1 MEEEE
6 EEEAPRGRRIFLNHL
21 DSYCGRSIGKY
32 LSTCVVGATLES
44 PEEEEEGEENDSADP
59 SSTGETYEIVGTL
72 SKPESADLR
81 FAKETYVVSS
91 QEALLTHLLEC
102 DIVLYN
108 ITEDAKQI
116 EEATWAASALHK
128 EIETFAKQK
137 LFILISTIMTW
148 ANSKPFDPEN
158 PDAPFNEE
166 DFRRRRS
173 HPGFVDHINAEKH
186 IAKLGKTNKKKFS
199 TYVVASGHQ
208 YGAEEGLFH
217 YFFKMCWLGETP
229 AIPVFG
235 DGKNIIPTIHI
246 RDLAIVLQ
254 NVAEHRPDF
263 QYILAVDAS
272 MHTLRQ
278 LVKCISKNLGPG
290 KTEKVPKENAFL
302 SKELTQMQLDM
313 LFVNLRM
320 ESIYL
325 KENFNINWF
334 AETGLIENIAQVI
347 MEYKQARGLLPLK
360 VCIHGPPASG
370 KSTIAKELCKHYK
383 LHYVR
388 TNDVISE
395 KIAELEQIVAK
406 EPVRVEREIEGE
418 GEDRGEGEDLVEEE
432 EEEEGENVEAA
443 KELLDAIKENM
454 RHNKGSL
461 GGEYLIK
468 IMKDKLMS
476 MPCRNQ
482 GYVLDGFPETYEE
495 AMDLFKEDDEAEE
508 EEERAVGKM
517 PKFNQII
524 IPEFIFSL
532 IAPDEFLINRIIQ
545 LPETEV
551 AGTHYTE
558 EQFLEIL
565 KRFRKINT
573 DDVTVLN
580 YFDELEI
587 HPHFIDVAVYEDFEN
602 RLTVSKIIKEVGE
615 PRNYGLS
622 DEEKEALE
630 RQAAEERLVKET
642 KEKEEQERK
651 EDKERK
657 ERMERWEE
665 WNKQQEE
672 VKKQEQEL
680 LEAQSIPL
688 RNYLMK
694 NVMPTLMQGIN
705 ECCRI
710 RPDDPVNFLAEYL
723 FKNSPDIDW
732 NKR

>member
-1 MEEEE
+1 
-6 EEEAPRGRRIFLNHL
+6 
-21 DSYCGRSIGKY
+21 
-32 LSTCVVGATLES
+32 
-44 PEEEEEGEENDSADP
+44 
-59 SSTGETYEIVGTL
+59 
-72 SKPESADLR
+72 
-81 FAKETYVVSS
+81 
-91 QEALLTHLLEC
+91 LEC
-102 DIVLYN
+102 EIVLYN
-108 ITEDAKQI
+108 ITEDVSQI

-137 LFILISTIMTW
+137 IFILISTIMTW
-148 ANSKPFDPEN
+148 ANTKPFDPEN
-158 PDAPFNEE
+158 PEAPFIEE
-166 DFRRRRS
+166 DFRKRRS
-173 HPGFVDHINAEKH
+173 HPGFVDHLNAEKH

-235 DGKNIIPTIHI
+235 DGKNIIPTIHV

-254 NVAEHRPDF
+254 NVAELKPAF
-263 QYILAVDAS
+263 QYILGVDSS
-272 MHTLRQ
+272 MHTLRE
-278 LVKCISKNLGPG
+278 LIKCISKNIGPG
-290 KTEKVPKENAFL
+290 KIEKVPKENAFL

-320 ESIYL
+320 ESLYL

-334 AETGLIENIAQVI
+334 AETGLIDNIAQVVL
-347 MEYKQARGLLPLK
+347 EYKQARGLLPLK
-360 VCIHGPPASG
+360 VYIHGPPGSG

-383 LHYVR
+383 LHYVS
-388 TNDVISE
+388 TNDAISE
-395 KIAELEQIVAK
+395 KIA
-406 EPVRVEREIEGE
+406 
-418 GEDRGEGEDLVEEE
+418 DLVVVEEE
-432 EEEEGENVEAA
+432 EEEEGENIEEA
-443 KELLDAIKENM
+443 KDFLDAIKENM
-454 RHNKGSL
+454 QQNKGKL
-461 GGEYLIK
+461 GDEYILK

-495 AMDLFKEDDEAEE
+495 AMELFRDEGEE
-508 EEERAVGKM
+508 EEEQAAGKM

-532 IAPDEFLINRIIQ
+532 MASDEFLINRIIQ
-545 LPETEV
+545 LSESEV
-551 AGTHYTE
+551 AGTQYTE
-558 EQFLEIL
+558 EQFLEAL
-565 KRFRKINT
+565 KHFRKINA

-580 YFDELEI
+580 YYDELEI
-587 HPHFIDVAVYEDFEN
+587 HPQFVDVAVYEDFEN
-602 RLTVSKIIKEVGE
+602 RLAVSKIIKEVGE
-615 PRNYGLS
+615 PRNYGLT
-622 DEEKEALE
+622 DEEKEVLQ
-630 RQAAEERLVKET
+630 RQAAEEQLAKEA
-642 KEKEEQERK
+642 KEKAEQERK
-651 EDKERK
+651 EDKERE
-657 ERMERWEE
+657 ERKERWEE
-665 WNKQQEE
+665 WIKQQEE

>member
-1 MEEEE
+1 
-6 EEEAPRGRRIFLNHL
+6 RRVFLNHL
-21 DSYCGRSIGKY
+21 DSYCGRSIGEY

-44 PEEEEEGEENDSADP
+44 PEEEEEGDENDSVVEDP
-59 SSTGETYEIVGTL
+59 MTTGEIYEIVGTL
-72 SKPESADLR
+72 SKPESPNPR
-81 FAKETYVVSS
+81 FAKETYTVSS
-91 QEALLTHLLEC
+91 REALLSHLLEC
-102 DIVLYN
+102 EIVLYN
-108 ITEDAKQI
+108 ITEDADQI
-116 EEATWAASALHK
+116 EEATWAASALHN

-148 ANSKPFDPEN
+148 ANTKPLDPEN
-158 PDAPFNEE
+158 PEAPFNED
-166 DFRRRRS
+166 DFRKRKS
-173 HPGFVDHINAEKH
+173 HPSFMDHINAEKQ
-186 IAKLGKTNKKKFS
+186 IVKLGKTNKKKFS

-229 AIPVFG
+229 VIPVFG
-235 DGKNIIPTIHI
+235 DGNNVIPTIHI
-246 RDLAIVLQ
+246 RDLAVVLQ
-254 NVAEHRPDF
+254 NVAEHRPHF
-263 QYILAVDAS
+263 QYVLAVDTS
-272 MHTLRQ
+272 MHTLGE
-278 LVKCISKNLGPG
+278 LIKCISKNIGPG
-290 KTEKVPKENAFL
+290 KIEKVPKENAFL

-320 ESIYL
+320 EPIYL
-325 KENFNINWF
+325 KDNFNIKWF
-334 AETGLIENIAQVI
+334 AEAGLIENISQVI

-360 VCIHGPPASG
+360 VCIHGPPGSG

-383 LHYVR
+383 LHYIR
-388 TNDVISE
+388 INDVISE
-395 KIAELEQIVAK
+395 KIANLEQIVAK
-406 EPVRVEREIEGE
+406 EPDKVEGEVEREVE
-418 GEDRGEGEDLVEEE
+418 GEGEDLVEE

-454 RHNKGSL
+454 QQNKGHL
-461 GGEYLIK
+461 GDEYLIK

-482 GYVLDGFPETYEE
+482 GYVLDGFPETYEQ
-495 AMDLFKEDDEAEE
+495 AVDLFKEEE
-508 EEERAVGKM
+508 EEEAIGKM

-532 IAPDEFLINRIIQ
+532 IASDQFLINRIIK
-545 LPETEV
+545 LPESQV

-558 EQFLEIL
+558 NQFLQTL

-587 HPHFIDVAVYEDFEN
+587 QPQFIDIAVYEDSEN
-602 RLTVSKIIKEVGE
+602 KLTVSKIIKEIGE
-615 PRNYGLS
+615 PRNYGLT

-630 RQAAEERLVKET
+630 RQAVEEHIVKEAQ
-642 KEKEEQERK
+642 EKAEQERK
-651 EDKERK
+651 EAKERE
-657 ERMERWEE
+657 ERMARWEE

-680 LEAQSIPL
+680 LEAQSVPL

-723 FKNSPDIDW
+723 FKNSPDV
-732 NKR
+732 

>member
-1 MEEEE
+1 M
-6 EEEAPRGRRIFLNHL
+6 EEAPPRRRVFLNHL
-21 DSYCGRSIGKY
+21 DSYCGRSIGEY

-44 PEEEEEGEENDSADP
+44 PEEEEEGDENDSVVEVPA
-59 SSTGETYEIVGTL
+59 GEIYEIVGTL
-72 SKPESADLR
+72 SKPESANPR
-81 FAKETYVVSS
+81 FAKETYAVSS
-91 QEALLTHLLEC
+91 REALLSHLLEC
-102 DIVLYN
+102 EIVLYN
-108 ITEDAKQI
+108 ITEDANQI

-148 ANSKPFDPEN
+148 ANTKPSDPED
-158 PDAPFNEE
+158 PEAPFNDD
-166 DFRRRRS
+166 DFRKRKS
-173 HPGFVDHINAEKH
+173 HPSFMDHINAEKH
-186 IAKLGKTNKKKFS
+186 IVKLGKTNKKKFS

-235 DGKNIIPTIHI
+235 DGNNVIPTIHI
-246 RDLAIVLQ
+246 QDLAVVLQ
-254 NVAEHRPDF
+254 NVADHRPDF
-263 QYILAVDAS
+263 HYVLAVDTS
-272 MHTLRQ
+272 MHTLGE
-278 LVKCISKNLGPG
+278 LVKCVSKNIGPG
-290 KTEKVPKENAFL
+290 KIEKVPKENAFL

-320 ESIYL
+320 EPIYL
-325 KENFNINWF
+325 KDSFNIKWF
-334 AETGLIENIAQVI
+334 AEAGLIENIAQVI
-347 MEYKQARGLLPLK
+347 MEYKQTRGLLPLK
-360 VCIHGPPASG
+360 ICIHGPPGSG

-383 LHYVR
+383 LHYVGI
-388 TNDVISE
+388 NDVIYE
-395 KIAELEQIVAK
+395 KIADLEQIVAK
-406 EPVRVEREIEGE
+406 EPDKVEGE
-418 GEDRGEGEDLVEEE
+418 AEREGEDLVEEE
-432 EEEEGENVEAA
+432 EGEYVEAA

-454 RHNKGSL
+454 QQNKGRL
-461 GGEYLIK
+461 GDEYLIK

-482 GYVLDGFPETYEE
+482 GYVLDGFPETYEQ
-495 AMDLFKEDDEAEE
+495 AMDLFKVEDDEAEE
-508 EEERAVGKM
+508 EEEEAVGKM
-517 PKFNQII
+517 SKFNQII

-532 IAPDEFLINRIIQ
+532 TASDEFLINRIIK
-545 LPETEV
+545 LPESEV

-558 EQFLEIL
+558 NQFLQIL
-565 KRFRKINT
+565 KRFHKINT

-587 HPHFIDVAVYEDFEN
+587 HPQFIDIAVYEDSEN
-602 RLTVSKIIKEVGE
+602 RLIVSKIIKDIGE
-615 PRNYGLS
+615 PRNYGLT

-630 RQAAEERLVKET
+630 CQAAEERLVKEAQ
-642 KEKEEQERK
+642 EKAEQKRK
-651 EDKERK
+651 EAKERE
-657 ERMERWEE
+657 ERMARWEE
-665 WNKQQEE
+665 WNKQQDE
-672 VKKQEQEL
+672 VKKQEEEL
-680 LEAQSIPL
+680 LEAQSVPL

-723 FKNSPDIDW
+723 FKNSPDINW

>member
-1 MEEEE
+1 KECFNILYNYFKF
-6 EEEAPRGRRIFLNHL
+6 IFLKSNK
-21 DSYCGRSIGKY
+21 KY
-32 LSTCVVGATLES
+32 S
-44 PEEEEEGEENDSADP
+44 
-59 SSTGETYEIVGTL
+59 
-72 SKPESADLR
+72 
-81 FAKETYVVSS
+81 
-91 QEALLTHLLEC
+91 
-102 DIVLYN
+102 
-108 ITEDAKQI
+108 
-116 EEATWAASALHK
+116 LHK

-148 ANSKPFDPEN
+148 ANTKPFDPEN

-166 DFRRRRS
+166 DFRKRRS

-186 IAKLGKTNKKKFS
+186 IAKLGKTNKKKFT

-254 NVAEHRPDF
+254 NVAEHKPDF
-263 QYILAVDAS
+263 QYVLGVDSS
-272 MHTLRQ
+272 MHTLRE
-278 LVKCISKNLGPG
+278 LIKCISKNIGPG
-290 KTEKVPKENAFL
+290 KIEKVPKENAFL

-320 ESIYL
+320 ESLYL

-334 AETGLIENIAQVI
+334 AETGLIDNIAQVI

-360 VCIHGPPASG
+360 VFIHGPPGSG

-395 KIAELEQIVAK
+395 KIADL
-406 EPVRVEREIEGE
+406 VEVE
-418 GEDRGEGEDLVEEE
+418 GEGEDLVEEE
-432 EEEEGENVEAA
+432 EEEEGENVEEA
-443 KELLDAIKENM
+443 KEFLDAIKQNM
-454 RHNKGSL
+454 QQNKGSL
-461 GGEYLIK
+461 GDEYIIK

-482 GYVLDGFPETYEE
+482 GYVLDGYPETYEE
-495 AMDLFKEDDEAEE
+495 AMDLFREDEGEE
-508 EEERAVGKM
+508 EEEQAVGKM
-517 PKFNQII
+517 PKFNKII

-532 IAPDEFLINRIIQ
+532 LASDEFLINRIIQ
-545 LPETEV
+545 LSESEV

-558 EQFLEIL
+558 EQFLETL

-587 HPHFIDVAVYEDFEN
+587 HPQLIAVYEDFEN
-602 RLTVSKIIKEVGE
+602 RLAVSKIIKEVGE
-615 PRNYGLS
+615 PRNYGLT
-622 DEEKEALE
+622 DEEKEALQ
-630 RQAAEERLVKET
+630 RQAAEEHLAKEA
-642 KEKEEQERK
+642 KEKVEQERK
-651 EDKERK
+651 EDKERE
-657 ERMERWEE
+657 ERKERWEE
-665 WNKQQEE
+665 WTKQQEE

-710 RPDDPVNFLAEYL
+710 RPDDPVNFLV
-723 FKNSPDIDW
+723 
-732 NKR
+732 R

>member
-1 MEEEE
+1 TNY
-6 EEEAPRGRRIFLNHL
+6 ASCILQ
-21 DSYCGRSIGKY
+21 Y

-395 KIAELEQIVAK
+395 KIAELV
-406 EPVRVEREIEGE
+406 EIEGE

-454 RHNKGSL
+454 RHNKGRNL

-495 AMDLFKEDDEAEE
+495 AMDLFKDDEAEE

>member
-347 MEYKQARGLLPLK
+347 MEYKQARGLL
-360 VCIHGPPASG
+360 
-370 KSTIAKELCKHYK
+370 
-383 LHYVR
+383 
-388 TNDVISE
+388 
-395 KIAELEQIVAK
+395 EQIVAK

-710 RPDDPVNFLAEYL
+710 RPDDPVNFLVRQNISSRTVL
-723 FKNSPDIDW
+723 ISTGINVKS
-732 NKR
+732 

>member
-1 MEEEE
+1 M
-6 EEEAPRGRRIFLNHL
+6 EEAPQGRRVFLNHL
-21 DSYCGRSIGKY
+21 DSYCGRSIGEY

-44 PEEEEEGEENDSADP
+44 PEEEEEGDENYSVVP
-59 SSTGETYEIVGTL
+59 TTTGEIYEIVGTL
-72 SKPESADLR
+72 SKPESANPA
-81 FAKETYVVSS
+81 FAKETYAVSS
-91 QEALLTHLLEC
+91 REALLSHLLEC
-102 DIVLYN
+102 EIVLYN
-108 ITEDAKQI
+108 ITEDRNQI
-116 EEATWAASALHK
+116 EEATWAVSALHK
-128 EIETFAKQK
+128 EIENFTKQK

-148 ANSKPFDPEN
+148 ANTKPIDPEN
-158 PDAPFNEE
+158 PEASFNEE
-166 DFRRRRS
+166 DFRKRRS
-173 HPGFVDHINAEKH
+173 HPDFMDHINAEKH
-186 IAKLGKTNKKKFS
+186 VVKLGKTNKKKLS

-217 YFFKMCWLGETP
+217 YFFKMCWFGETP

-263 QYILAVDAS
+263 QYVLAVDAS
-272 MHTLRQ
+272 MHTLRE
-278 LVKCISKNLGPG
+278 LIKCISKNIGPG
-290 KTEKVPKENAFL
+290 KIEKVPIENAFL
-302 SKELTQMQLDM
+302 SKELTQTQLDM

-320 ESIYL
+320 ESLYL
-325 KENFNINWF
+325 KENFNINWV

-347 MEYKQARGLLPLK
+347 LEYKQARGLLPLK
-360 VCIHGPPASG
+360 VCIHGPPGSG

-395 KIAELEQIVAK
+395 KIADLEQIVAK
-406 EPVRVEREIEGE
+406 EPKRVERQLE
-418 GEDRGEGEDLVEEE
+418 GEGEDLVEEE

-454 RHNKGSL
+454 QQNKGCL
-461 GGEYLIK
+461 GDEYLIK

-482 GYVLDGFPETYEE
+482 GYVLDGFPETYEQ

-508 EEERAVGKM
+508 GDEEPVGKM

-532 IAPDEFLINRIIQ
+532 IASDEFLINRIIK
-545 LPETEV
+545 LPESEV

-558 EQFLEIL
+558 DEFLQIL

-587 HPHFIDVAVYEDFEN
+587 HPQFIDIAVYEDSEN
-602 RLTVSKIIKEVGE
+602 RLTVSKIIKEIGE
-615 PRNYGLS
+615 PRNYGLT

-642 KEKEEQERK
+642 QEKAEQERK

-657 ERMERWEE
+657 ERKERWEE

-672 VKKQEQEL
+672 VKKQEEEL
-680 LEAQSIPL
+680 LEAQSVPL

>member
-1 MEEEE
+1 M

-32 LSTCVVGATLES
+32 LSTSVVGATLES
-44 PEEEEEGEENDSADP
+44 AEDEEEGEENEPPVDP
-59 SSTGETYEIVGTL
+59 TSTGETYEIVGTL
-72 SKPESADLR
+72 SNPESADLQ
-81 FAKETYVVSS
+81 FAKETYAVSS
-91 QEALLTHLLEC
+91 QEELLSHLLEC

-108 ITEDAKQI
+108 ITEDVSQI

-148 ANSKPFDPEN
+148 ANTKPFDPEN
-158 PDAPFNEE
+158 PEAPFIEE
-166 DFRRRRS
+166 DFRKRRS
-173 HPGFVDHINAEKH
+173 HPGFVDHLNAEKH

-235 DGKNIIPTIHI
+235 DGKNIIPTIHV

-254 NVAEHRPDF
+254 NVAELKPAF
-263 QYILAVDAS
+263 QYVLGVDAS
-272 MHTLRQ
+272 MHTLRE
-278 LVKCISKNLGPG
+278 LIKCISKNIGPG
-290 KTEKVPKENAFL
+290 KIEKVPKENAFL

-320 ESIYL
+320 ESLYL

-334 AETGLIENIAQVI
+334 AETGLIDNIAQVVL
-347 MEYKQARGLLPLK
+347 EYKQARGLLPLK
-360 VCIHGPPASG
+360 VYIHGPPGSG

-383 LHYVR
+383 LHYVS
-388 TNDVISE
+388 TNDAISE
-395 KIAELEQIVAK
+395 KIADLEQIVAK
-406 EPVRVEREIEGE
+406 EPVRVESEVEGE
-418 GEDRGEGEDLVEEE
+418 GEGEREGEGEGERLVEEE
-432 EEEEGENVEAA
+432 EEEEGENIEEA
-443 KELLDAIKENM
+443 KEFLDAIKENM
-454 RHNKGSL
+454 QQNK
-461 GGEYLIK
+461 
-468 IMKDKLMS
+468 
-476 MPCRNQ
+476 
-482 GYVLDGFPETYEE
+482 VEE
-495 AMDLFKEDDEAEE
+495 DEGEE
-508 EEERAVGKM
+508 EEEQAAGKM

-532 IAPDEFLINRIIQ
+532 MASDEFLINRIIQ
-545 LPETEV
+545 LSESEV
-551 AGTHYTE
+551 AGTQYTE
-558 EQFLEIL
+558 EQFLEAL
-565 KRFRKINT
+565 KHFRKINA

-587 HPHFIDVAVYEDFEN
+587 HPQFVDVAVYEDFEN
-602 RLTVSKIIKEVGE
+602 RLAVSKIIKDVGE
-615 PRNYGLS
+615 PRNYGLT
-622 DEEKEALE
+622 DEEKEVLQ
-630 RQAAEERLVKET
+630 RQAAEEQLAKEA
-642 KEKEEQERK
+642 KEKAEQERK
-651 EDKERK
+651 EDKERE
-657 ERMERWEE
+657 ERKERWEE
-665 WNKQQEE
+665 WIKQQEE

-694 NVMPTLMQGIN
+694 HVMPTLMQGIN